1 MKDKNFYSSDMESL
15 NRTVGRVFTNF
26 DPVSGSKTL
35 FKSHRQEVFIFQ
47 QSMYGSFHFERKFV
61 NNKDFAYLGR
71 HFLKLLILHPLRRRA
86 ASCPKAFWTRR
97 VQNWARRVQN
107 CPFFGH
113 AVSKILRKK
122 NKMRNQKK
130 NFLKF
135 L

>member
-71 HFLKLLILHPLRRRA
+71 HFLKLLILHPLGY
-86 ASCPKAFWTRR
+86 
-97 VQNWARRVQN
+97 ARICLSEVEATSIVLQ
-107 CPFFGH
+107 GDE
-113 AVSKILRKK
+113 KI
-122 NKMRNQKK
+122 NKWNQTYSIPTSS
-130 NFLKF
+130 NNSSFKF
-135 L
+135 RLFR